1 MTRPVWS
8 DPNGVNL
15 VGVRLA
21 PVYVGGY
28 YLFDSPQGEGRH
40 VGVVLANR
48 ERLLMEYRASHPLPW
63 RKALSSVLT
72 DAGMGVQR

>member
-1 MTRPVWS
+1 MTRPAWS

-15 VGVRLA
+15 VGVRLD

-28 YLFDSPQGEGRH
+28 YLFDSPLGEGRH

-48 ERLLMEYRASHPLPW
+48 ERLLMEYRANHPLPW

>member
-8 DPNGVNL
+8 DPHAVNL
-15 VGVRLA
+15 VGVRPA
-21 PVYVGGY
+21 PVFAGGY
-28 YLFDSPQGEGRH
+28 YLFAKPQGEGGH

-48 ERLLMEYRASHPLPW
+48 ERLLMEYRTSHPLPW
-63 RKALSSVLT
+63 RKALA